1 MYQKY
6 MHILKIQNENENI
19 ILRQPSRL
27 VTTRDFKDFSVKKAI
42 EQLKNS
48 LIFYGNGVGLS
59 AIQVGISLQ
68 VFVINC
74 RPTESFPTMQ
84 TFEKI
89 VINPLIT
96 HYSTETFSGWEW
108 CMSIANEHCIP
119 EQRYQI
125 TRSTAITFDYT
136 DESNIRHT
144 DQQLSGISAVVF
156 QHEYDH
162 LFGKLI
168 DQVGIS
174 WKIISNKEYK
184 RRIAEGEKMVLS

>member
-1 MYQKY
+1 
-6 MHILKIQNENENI
+6 
-19 ILRQPSRL
+19 
-27 VTTRDFKDFSVKKAI
+27 
-42 EQLKNS
+42 
-48 LIFYGNGVGLS
+48 
-59 AIQVGISLQ
+59 
-68 VFVINC
+68 
-74 RPTESFPTMQ
+74 
-84 TFEKI
+84 
-89 VINPLIT
+89 
-96 HYSTETFSGWEW
+96 
-108 CMSIANEHCIP
+108 MSIANEHCIP